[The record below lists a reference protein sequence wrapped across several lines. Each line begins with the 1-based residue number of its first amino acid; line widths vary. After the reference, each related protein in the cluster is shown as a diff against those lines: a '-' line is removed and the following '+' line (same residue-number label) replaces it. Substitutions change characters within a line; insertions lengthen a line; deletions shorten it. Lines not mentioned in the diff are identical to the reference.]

1 MFDQKYK
8 HGFIR
13 DPLVLGPN
21 NTVRDVLSIKKE
33 RGFAGI
39 PVTDSGKMGGRLLG
53 IVTSRDIDFKTQDRL
68 DEPLSKVMTRS
79 EHLVVAQDGVT
90 LQEANDI
97 LEKNKKGK
105 LPIIDKETRLTA
117 LIARTDVKKHR
128 DYPNASKDENKQLLV
143 GAAIGTREGDKERLK
158 KLVDAGVDVIVLVRR
173 KVHSVHCSIGGKQI
187 EICVISYR
195 THLRVIQYI
204 KST

>member
-1 MFDQKYK
+1 M
-8 HGFIR
+8 
-13 DPLVLGPN
+13 LGPS
-21 NTVRDVLSIKKE
+21 NTIRDVLKIKKE

-39 PVTDSGKMGGRLLG
+39 PVTDNGKLGGHLLG

-68 DEPLSKVMTRS
+68 DEPLSKVMTES
-79 EHLVVAQDGVT
+79 EHLVVALEGVT

-105 LPIIDKETRLTA
+105 LPIVNKESRLIA

-158 KLVDAGVDVIVLVRR
+158 KLVDAGVDVIVLV
-173 KVHSVHCSIGGKQI
+173 
-187 EICVISYR
+187 
-195 THLRVIQYI
+195 
-204 KST
+204 

>member
-1 MFDQKYK
+1 MAIAMALCGGIGIIHHNCTADYQASEVLKVKKYK

-21 NTVRDVLSIKKE
+21 NKVSDVLTIKKE

-39 PVTDSGKMGGRLLG
+39 PVTDTGKLGGKLLG
-53 IVTSRDIDFKTQDRL
+53 IVTSRDIDFKTQDIL
-68 DEPLSKVMTRS
+68 NEPLSVVMTKS
-79 EHLVVAQDGVT
+79 QLLVVGVDGIT

-105 LPIIDKETRLTA
+105 LPIVDRDNRLTA

-128 DYPNASKDENKQLLV
+128 DYPLASKDENKQLLV
-143 GAAIGTREGDKERLK
+143 GAAIGTRDSDKER
-158 KLVDAGVDVIVLVRR
+158 
-173 KVHSVHCSIGGKQI
+173 
-187 EICVISYR
+187 
-195 THLRVIQYI
+195 
-204 KST
+204 

>member
-1 MFDQKYK
+1 MIRTQKYK

-21 NTVRDVLSIKKE
+21 NKVKDVLSIKKE

-39 PVTDSGKMGGRLLG
+39 PITDNGKLGGRLLG
-53 IVTSRDIDFKTQDRL
+53 IVTSRDIDFKTQDIL
-68 DEPLSKVMTRS
+68 DEPLSVVMTKG
-79 EHLVVAQDGVT
+79 ENLVVAPDGIT

-105 LPIIDKETRLTA
+105 LPIVDIESRLTA

-128 DYPNASKDENKQLLV
+128 DYPFASKDENKQLLV

-158 KLVDAGVDVIVLVRR
+158 KLVDAGVDVIVLVF
-173 KVHSVHCSIGGKQI
+173 VLNIFL
-187 EICVISYR
+187 CVEPLYLSGIIM
-195 THLRVIQYI
+195 VF
-204 KST
+204 